1 MWEVRVVQ
9 ENGFTIFK
17 FNEISDALNLTSICL
32 ECGDEGT
39 NVTVCRTIEKEDE

>member
-9 ENGFTIFK
+9 EEGYTVFK
-17 FNEISDALNLTSICL
+17 FNEISDALNLAGVCL

-39 NVTVCRTIEKEDE
+39 HVTVNKEIKEEK